1 MSRKVVL
8 SESQKLILMG
18 SITKSMLALSL
29 LLLPTLVDTGS
40 LRRKKKK
47 TENQASRHLNTTLSA
62 TKHLL
67 DLILKKF

>member
-29 LLLPTLVDTGS
+29 FLLPTPVDIGS
-40 LRRKKKK
+40 LRRKKK
-47 TENQASRHLNTTLSA
+47 TEN
-62 TKHLL
+62 
-67 DLILKKF
+67 

>member
-40 LRRKKKK
+40 LRRKKKRLRINFCPTAK
-47 TENQASRHLNTTLSA
+47 YNVYYKE
-62 TKHLL
+62 
-67 DLILKKF
+67 